1 MILTR
6 YLYAKPHVEYSL
18 VASVQAGTTVAS
30 NPIYREEAKFWATE
44 LYFSGFQSEAIE
56 LTGGLIEL
64 LPPKYSQIA
73 RFLQTQIAELRANPE
88 RYWILGTI
96 IENVCVRLTT
106 TDIPKHIAI
115 AMRECD
121 MKQYKTKP
129 VIEGK
134 SWKIPRRACVYPLR
148 LNPALEPVSR
158 EIYDNW
164 IFWASFS
171 PIWKARIDK
180 HHGTIQE
187 ETQEILFEDEDDF
200 ESFHNWHD
208 YEPDEQPREVWNHLC
223 GGNLRFPPAPPFPCT
238 EPTEQG

>member
-18 VASVQAGTTVAS
+18 VASVQAGTTSAS
-30 NPIYREEAKFWATE
+30 DPIYREEAKFWATE
-44 LYFSGFQSEAIE
+44 LYFSGFQCEAIE

-64 LPPKYSQIA
+64 LPPKYSQIS
-73 RFLQTQIAELRANPE
+73 RFLQTQITELRANPE

-96 IENVCVRLTT
+96 IENVAIRMTT
-106 TDIPKHIAI
+106 ADIPKHIAI
-115 AMRECD
+115 VMRECD

-134 SWKIPRRACVYPLR
+134 SWKIARRVCVHSLR

-158 EIYDNW
+158 DIYDNW
-164 IFWASFS
+164 LYWASFS
-171 PIWKARIDK
+171 PIWKARLDK
-180 HHGTIQE
+180 HRGTIQH
-187 ETQEILFEDEDDF
+187 ETQEIIFEDEDDF
-200 ESFHNWHD
+200 DNFHNWHN

-223 GGNLRFPPAPPFPCT
+223 GGR
-238 EPTEQG
+238 EPTV

>member
-18 VASVQAGTTVAS
+18 VASVQAGTSSDPRA
-30 NPIYREEAKFWATE
+30 REEAKFWATE

-64 LPPKYSQIA
+64 LPPKYSQIT

-121 MKQYKTKP
+121 MKQYKTRP

-187 ETQEILFEDEDDF
+187 ETQEILFEDEDDA

-223 GGNLRFPPAPPFPCT
+223 G
-238 EPTEQG
+238 E

>member
-18 VASVQAGTTVAS
+18 VASVQAGTTSAS
-30 NPIYREEAKFWATE
+30 DPIYREEAKFWATE
-44 LYFSGFQSEAIE
+44 LYFSGFQGEAIE

-73 RFLQTQIAELRANPE
+73 RFLQTQITELRANPE

-96 IENVCVRLTT
+96 TENVAIRMTT
-106 TDIPKHIAI
+106 ADFPKHVAI
-115 AMRECD
+115 VMRECD

-134 SWKIPRRACVYPLR
+134 SWKIPRRACIYPLR

-158 EIYDNW
+158 AIYDNW

-171 PIWKARIDK
+171 PIWKSRIDK
-180 HHGTIQE
+180 HHGTK
-187 ETQEILFEDEDDF
+187 THEILFEDEDDF

-208 YEPDEQPREVWNHLC
+208 YEPDEQPREVWNHWC
-223 GGNLRFPPAPPFPCT
+223 GAGGLPSPLRPPCSREGGVAG
-238 EPTEQG
+238 EP